1 MPEFNPKTLKEADA
15 LCERYAEKLHALL
28 PLLHLVQRE
37 NGGWLPPGWDAYIAE
52 YCGTTLNHVRGV
64 ITFYNMFHTE
74 PVGKYHLMVCT
85 CVPCGLCGG
94 DGVLEHL
101 EQRLGLR
108 PGQTSPD
115 GLFSLEEVQCL
126 AACDKAPLVQVNEE
140 VYERVGP
147 DQLDKLID
155 DARKKSA

>member
-1 MPEFNPKTLKEADA
+1 MPEFNAKTLKEADA

-52 YCGTTLNHVRGV
+52 YCETTLNHVRGV

-85 CVPCGLCGG
+85 CVLCGLCGG
-94 DGVLEHL
+94 DGVLVHL